1 MSNDWFQP
9 KSTPATRG
17 LLNPMGDDEASPVP
31 GSAAQ
36 RALDLL
42 RGQASPR
49 GRAERR
55 IADIRQALLQQQLD
69 QAPADDEGLDERVA
83 ALLARID
90 AQERGD
96 SLDPA
101 SPAMDPAETRDAEV
115 WLQAL
120 AGNEVADAAV
130 AAQAADLRAALLDRQ
145 QFPAPDEDEIARR
158 ADRLLRQFD
167 QIERQD
173 RRLDILSGKR
183 PATDAADNFLAG
195 LRQALISREST
206 APPARSFN
214 TTRQMVRAGRAE
226 KSLLNVAPLLEPW
239 YPGGAESGV
248 PTRRVEGYDFA
259 FATEKISNAIYLLL
273 SANWSGTELQHP
285 QAFDRSFLAV
295 GPGLLRELV
304 ADTVSLLAKDAMA
317 HPGAIALDIRVV
329 CTIPEQRLEMNS
341 RLQRLRLKMQR
352 ADLILSHFGPPAAGL
367 QNQNAVFELGMA
379 TMLPSFE
386 GNLFILQASADE
398 SRPGINRDFLL
409 KYLEDQP
416 ALALLRAL
424 APFSLTRCAA
434 STPDN
439 MTRAFEALNKAG
451 RWGLLLY
458 LKLRN
463 LALRRDMIHLDS
475 GAEFDPLLA
484 WINSEEIFSAEAR
497 RSLSTRRVHA

>member
-9 KSTPATRG
+9 KSTPAKQGRV
-17 LLNPMGDDEASPVP
+17 NPMRDDEASPIP
-31 GSAAQ
+31 GAVAR

-42 RGQASPR
+42 RGQASPISS
-49 GRAERR
+49 AERP

-69 QAPADDEGLDERVA
+69 QAPANDQGLEDRVA

-96 SLDPA
+96 SFEPA
-101 SPAMDPAETRDAEV
+101 SPAMDPAETRDAEL

-120 AGNEVADAAV
+120 AGHEVADAVV

-145 QFPAPDEDEIARR
+145 QFPVPDEDEIARR

-173 RRLDILSGKR
+173 KSLDILSGKR
-183 PATDAADNFLAG
+183 PATDDSDRFLAD
-195 LRQALISREST
+195 LRQALITRESA
-206 APPARSFN
+206 APPARSF

-273 SANWSGTELQHP
+273 SANWSETELQHP

-317 HPGAIALDIRVV
+317 HPGAMALDIRVV

-409 KYLEDQP
+409 RYLEDQP
-416 ALALLRAL
+416 ALALLRTL

-434 STPDN
+434 SLPDD

-463 LALRRDMIHLDS
+463 LALRRDMIRLDS
-475 GAEFDPLLA
+475 GAELDPLLA
-484 WINSEEIFSAEAR
+484 WMNSEEIFSAEAR